1 MRAAQQHGLAHEV
14 LTGVELRRRFPGFEL
29 PDDTMALL
37 QPQAGFLLA
46 ERCVV
51 AHVMAAQLEGAEIRA
66 REPVIAWEVADD
78 AVRVR
83 TARGV
88 YEAQALVVAAGA
100 WAGSLVDR
108 LRGLV
113 SAERQVLA
121 WFQPLRP
128 ELFQPLRC
136 PVWQY
141 EAEEGRFYGLPV
153 FGIPGFK
160 VGRYHHL
167 EERVDPDH
175 VDREP
180 NQRDEAVL
188 RAFVERYFPDAAGP
202 AMAMKVCLFE
212 NSPDEHFIIGR
223 HPDHAQVFLAAG
235 FSGHGFKFCPVVG
248 EIIADLVE
256 GGATSHDISLFDVA
270 RFQAA
275 RR

>member
-1 MRAAQQHGLAHEV
+1 
-14 LTGVELRRRFPGFEL
+14 
-29 PDDTMALL
+29 
-37 QPQAGFLLA
+37 
-46 ERCVV
+46 V
-51 AHVMAAQLEGAEIRA
+51 AHVIAAQMEGAEIRA
-66 REPVIAWEVADD
+66 REAVISWEVAGDL
-78 AVRVR
+78 VRVR
-83 TARGV
+83 TAHDV
-88 YEAQALVVAAGA
+88 YEAPALVVTAGA

-136 PVWQY
+136 PVWQF
-141 EAEEGRFYGLPV
+141 EAEEGRFYGLPA

-167 EERVDPDH
+167 EERVDPDR

-202 AMAMKVCLFE
+202 TMALKVCLFE

-223 HPDHAQVFLAAG
+223 HPEFPQVSFAAG

-248 EIIADLVE
+248 EIMADLVE
-256 GGATSHDISLFDVA
+256 RGATRHDISLFDPE

-275 RR
+275 ERR